1 MSETKIPT
9 VVVEREIGGR
19 TFRVETGE
27 VARLAGGAVMIT
39 YGESVV
45 LTAAVR
51 ANPRPGLD
59 FFPLQCD
66 YREKMPA
73 AGKYPGGFRK
83 REGAPSEREILTMRN
98 MDRPIRPLFPDGFID
113 EVQIQCFVMSHDSE
127 NDTDT
132 LASSGASC
140 ALCLT
145 LSLIHI

>member
-1 MSETKIPT
+1 MSDTNIPT

-27 VARLAGGAVMIT
+27 VARLAGGAVMVT

-45 LTAAVR
+45 LTTAVR

-66 YREKMPA
+66 YREKMSA

-98 MDRPIRPLFPDGFID
+98 CGPAHPSAVPRRVHRRGANPVLCD
-113 EVQIQCFVMSHDSE
+113 EPRR
-127 NDTDT
+127 
-132 LASSGASC
+132 
-140 ALCLT
+140 
-145 LSLIHI
+145 